1 MNTTNNGYRTFVEET
16 LSGRRIVREYL
27 NAAGEVVRRRVIREV
42 SKLIALDSATAL
54 YDAILIDALSF
65 RSPNYN
71 LAFARAFFA
80 DNRDKLSTSA
90 VKAYFWICEPEPKG
104 FSGSSL
110 RALERAED
118 RILAQQESWG
128 MYD

>member
-16 LSGRRIVREYL
+16 FSGRRIVREYL
-27 NAAGEVVRRRVIREV
+27 NAAGEVVRRRVIREEN
-42 SKLIALDSATAL
+42 KLIALDSATAP
-54 YDAILIDALSF
+54 YDAILIDALSS

-71 LAFARAFFA
+71 LDFARAFFA
-80 DNRDKLSTSA
+80 DNRDKLSASA
-90 VKAYFWICEPEPKG
+90 VKAYFWICEPKAKG
-104 FSGSSL
+104 FSSSSL
-110 RALERAED
+110 RALERAEN